1 MTRGDDLVNTFLLVD
16 GYNIINAWG
25 DLRELSLKNF
35 DNARTKLIE
44 KLANYQG
51 FKKITVILVFDAY
64 LVKGSS
70 GNIVKQNGLSVVYT
84 KEAETADNYIE
95 KITKNMPK
103 RYRVIVATSDAL
115 EQLIVMG
122 YGAERMTPKELK
134 EEIAS
139 TEKSISKKISS
150 IKPVKNNLLMDNLN
164 PEMQDFLE
172 NLRRQKG
179 NTKN

>member
-1 MTRGDDLVNTFLLVD
+1 MFLLVD
-16 GYNIINAWG
+16 GYNIINAWS
-25 DLRELSLKNF
+25 DLREISQTNF

-51 FKKITVILVFDAY
+51 FKKVTVILVFDAY
-64 LVKGSS
+64 LVKGGSRS
-70 GNIVKQNGLSVVYT
+70 VVKQNGLSIVYT

-103 RYRVIVATSDAL
+103 KYRVIVATSDAL

-134 EEIAS
+134 EEIEL
-139 TEKSISKKISS
+139 TEKSISKKIINSR
-150 IKPVKNNLLMDNLN
+150 PVKNNLLMDNLD

-179 NTKN
+179 TNKI